1 MRRST
6 YGPCMARRK
15 RSPGPNLDQPGQP
28 PLLQGHLRAG
38 GTRDPDLPG
47 AGAGVDTDT
56 AAADRPSEAGTPA
69 SAQPATEGARGEGD
83 AVKGKATR
91 SPAEVATR
99 PHLEGSEQSPM

>member
-1 MRRST
+1 
-6 YGPCMARRK
+6 MARRK
-15 RSPGPNLDQPGQP
+15 RHPSPNLDQPGQP

-38 GTRDPDLPG
+38 GTRDPEQPG
-47 AGAGVDTDT
+47 AAEASAAAEADTD
-56 AAADRPSEAGTPA
+56 AVGADRTADAGKPA

-91 SPAEVATR
+91 SPAEVAKR